1 MALNGLGRSWP
12 KADTGLV
19 IRITER
25 TPVLLLTEDE
35 HEMWMTAPVA
45 AEGLPQR
52 LFAGSLKVGAMDTN
66 RTKCRDSDMFC
77 PT

>member
-35 HEMWMTAPVA
+35 HEMWMTALVA
-45 AEGLPQR
+45 GRRPPAAAVCR
-52 LFAGSLKVGAMDTN
+52 FAKSGSNGYKQDEM
-66 RTKCRDSDMFC
+66 
-77 PT
+77 P